1 MNTGDL
7 KKKREIQFSKF
18 PPGQVPEAADDL
30 KHLEELEV
38 QPKLEK
44 RELDDHLV
52 DRGFHLDNTL
62 MTKLTRALIYYVED
76 TQRHNMAAPEKRL
89 KRSEQEAYVKAWEH
103 RPHGD
108 HDDTPP
114 EWREYK

>member
-30 KHLEELEV
+30 KHLEEIEV

-44 RELDDHLV
+44 RVLGVSYDLSMHTLRELDDHLV
-52 DRGFHLDNTL
+52 DRMGMKGYAIARCDHVDLHS
-62 MTKLTRALIYYVED
+62 
-76 TQRHNMAAPEKRL
+76 RHRG
-89 KRSEQEAYVKAWEH
+89 V
-103 RPHGD
+103 G
-108 HDDTPP
+108 
-114 EWREYK
+114 